1 MKGKKCLWPF
11 GFHCTGMP
19 IQAAADRLKREMEG
33 GGGGAAN
40 AEDGDVRNG
49 DEGGGDGG
57 VGSSGGDGAAA
68 GKFTSS
74 KTKLKDKAG
83 HGSQWSV
90 LESMGIPAEEIPKFR
105 DAGYWL
111 DYFPPIAK
119 RDLQAM
125 GCKIDWRRCV
135 GIEDLGLVS
144 EFGVAGVTCLKTLVH
159 QLFVW
164 VHPMHSSSPRTASV
178 SNRVLFQ
185 IVHHHGQERF
195 LRLFCPLAVQTT

>member
-1 MKGKKCLWPF
+1 MACLHSCTHARPEILRDNFLDSLSQAEFAVGYQRMKGKRCLWPF

-33 GGGGAAN
+33 GEGGAAN
-40 AEDGDVRNG
+40 ADDGHVDGD
-49 DEGGGDGG
+49 GGDGDG
-57 VGSSGGDGAAA
+57 DGGEGNGGLGGGGDGAAA

-74 KTKLKDKAG
+74 KSKLKDKAG

-135 GIEDLGLVS
+135 GIEDLVLVS
-144 EFGVAGVTCLKTLVH
+144 DFRGLGD
-159 QLFVW
+159 
-164 VHPMHSSSPRTASV
+164 
-178 SNRVLFQ
+178 
-185 IVHHHGQERF
+185 
-195 LRLFCPLAVQTT
+195 